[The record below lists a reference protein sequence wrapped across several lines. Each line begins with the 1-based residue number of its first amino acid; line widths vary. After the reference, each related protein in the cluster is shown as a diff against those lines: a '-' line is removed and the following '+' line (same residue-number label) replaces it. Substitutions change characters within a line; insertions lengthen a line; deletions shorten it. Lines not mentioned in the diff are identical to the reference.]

1 MENYLQPI
9 LHFDTKGIIWKIVYT
24 HPSPILLLE
33 IRYIGQEAASYTAIN
48 LLKKE
53 IVWENLYFS
62 NSWKTHLSD
71 LQGTKAI
78 LVNFEDGF
86 LPKSQGIIVLDVLT
100 SKICWQEEALCF
112 IKANN
117 QYVWAYW
124 SYDPQK
130 KLLLVDIHTGKVLE
144 ISTLQVEKQLKEE
157 NESLKNN
164 INSPIQTPV
173 SYPEGSNS
181 FKKVES
187 FLQKNFQINAPKK
200 IHYWENDRFFAI
212 EYAFSDKEECL
223 IEWRLLSAK
232 SGECLQKQRINP
244 KNRSE
249 NQLFAS
255 FWIVDNFLL
264 LTPDKNQLQVYSVN
278 E

>member
-1 MENYLQPI
+1 MENLCQPI
-9 LHFDTKGIIWKIVYT
+9 FCFDTKGIIWKILYT
-24 HPSPILLLE
+24 PYASILLLE
-33 IRYIGQEAASYTAIN
+33 IRHIEQEAASYTAIN
-48 LLKKE
+48 LLNKE
-53 IVWENLYFS
+53 ILWDNTYFS

-71 LQGTKAI
+71 LQDTKAI
-78 LVNFEDGF
+78 LINFEDGF
-86 LPKSQGIIVLDVLT
+86 LPKSQGIIVFDVLT

-130 KLLLVDIHTGKVLE
+130 KLLLVDIHTGKLLE
-144 ISTLQVEKQLKEE
+144 ISTLQVEKYLKEE

-164 INSPIQTPV
+164 IISPIQTPI

-212 EYAFSDKEECL
+212 EYEFFDKEERL
-223 IEWRLLSAK
+223 IEWRLLSAE
-232 SGECLQKQRINP
+232 SGKCLQKQSINT

-255 FWIVDNFLL
+255 FWMVDNFLL
-264 LTPDKNQLQVYSVN
+264 LMPDKQQLQVYSVK
-278 E
+278 